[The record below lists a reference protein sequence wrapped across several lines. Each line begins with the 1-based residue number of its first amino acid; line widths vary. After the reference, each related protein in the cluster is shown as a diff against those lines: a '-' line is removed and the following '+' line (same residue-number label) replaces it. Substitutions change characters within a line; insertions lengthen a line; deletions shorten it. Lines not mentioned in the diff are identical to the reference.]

1 MGVFWLILGCFK
13 GHFSKTKVLGIG
25 KTPPPFGK
33 KSQKMFVVCFLVVCL
48 FVSSEEEE
56 EGADESY
63 VVSPGTCLEAI

>member
-1 MGVFWLILGCFK
+1 MILGCLK
-13 GHFSKTKVLGIG
+13 GHFSKTKVLA
-25 KTPPPFGK
+25 KNPK
-33 KSQKMFVVCFLVVCL
+33 KCLLFVVCFLVVCL